1 MPKWIGYKN
10 GQFRGVY
17 EGDSVTFTF
26 GKDKN
31 GKPREYIVT
40 PETEDQVLFTIGCLR
55 LKESKPKY
63 PNRPYSI
70 IGHGPRYEFVND
82 GKAEVVETYHYE
94 YHGFQQVL
102 KAKIDDWFIH
112 KDYVL
117 SYGIKW
123 NGRRF
128 DMRYRNIA
136 HLSLLA
142 SLIPLGEYPENFE
155 WFDAD
160 GNTFLLDAKDCT
172 ALLRTAAICIKNLEI
187 SFLEEYKHINS
198 IIDIDELIAYQFKQR
213 T

>member
-70 IGHGPRYEFVND
+70 I
-82 GKAEVVETYHYE
+82 
-94 YHGFQQVL
+94 L
-102 KAKIDDWFIH
+102 K
-112 KDYVL
+112 
-117 SYGIKW
+117 G
-123 NGRRF
+123 
-128 DMRYRNIA
+128 
-136 HLSLLA
+136 
-142 SLIPLGEYPENFE
+142 
-155 WFDAD
+155 
-160 GNTFLLDAKDCT
+160 GN
-172 ALLRTAAICIKNLEI
+172 N
-187 SFLEEYKHINS
+187 
-198 IIDIDELIAYQFKQR
+198 
-213 T
+213 